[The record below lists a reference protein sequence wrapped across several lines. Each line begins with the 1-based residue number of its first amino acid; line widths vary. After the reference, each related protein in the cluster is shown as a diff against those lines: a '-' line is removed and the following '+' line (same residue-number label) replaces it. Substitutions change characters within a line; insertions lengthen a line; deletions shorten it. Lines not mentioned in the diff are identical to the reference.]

1 MILRIILLA
10 CRVFPVRSLSRTISL
25 SAVPISLMV
34 FGRHERYSFRMDNLA
49 RCPSEQTPNIDFTG
63 HVIGTQK
70 HYNLWL
76 YFHIL
81 KAYKVVNTINK
92 NIY

>member
-1 MILRIILLA
+1 
-10 CRVFPVRSLSRTISL
+10 
-25 SAVPISLMV
+25 MV
-34 FGRHERYSFRMDNLA
+34 FGRHEA

-81 KAYKVVNTINK
+81 KAYKVVNIINK